1 MKVEKI
7 NHELNLFDEDLKED
21 VKVAARMIAQKFD
34 ERDKK
39 MKLFLRSLL
48 PRVLSC
54 MMFPEGENKMEDIL
68 DDIFGYYGKK
78 DASFIKTTLYKLLK
92 IVHEDRVNE
101 KKHTIQSIL
110 KITGGI
116 EYYDIIQKL
125 TEKIFFAL
133 RNSELN
139 H

>member
-34 ERDKK
+34 EKDKK

-54 MMFPEGENKMEDIL
+54 LMFPEGENKMEDIL
-68 DDIFGYYGKK
+68 DDIFGHYGKK
-78 DASFIKTTLYKLLK
+78 DASYIKTTLYKVLK

-101 KKHTIQSIL
+101 KKNTIKTIL
-110 KITGGI
+110 KITGGN
-116 EYYDIIQKL
+116 EYYDVILKL

-133 RNSELN
+133 RNSVLN